1 MDIVFLCNP
10 NNQTGVLTGRQTV
23 KKIADR
29 CMKAGAIL
37 VVDECFM
44 DFVRDGES
52 DYSAKPLLSEYD
64 NIIIVR
70 AFTKIFA
77 MAGVRLGYCLTY
89 NPQIT
94 SKIESCGQPWSVSIF
109 VQASGSAACGE
120 KPFVLKTQAYVE
132 KERDYLKAAFSEFGF
147 HLCYSRA
154 NYILFQTEGVF
165 NLKEILLRKGLLIRS
180 CANYEGLD
188 GSYYRIAVRTHEE
201 NQKLVAAMEVLF

>member
-1 MDIVFLCNP
+1 MKACRAPLFFVPTELLKFSIGLPGAFRSRNALVTAPAFSEYRQAVESTGGKVISYRLKPKKGFAFGADYCNSLEDSVDIVFLCNP

-109 VQASGSAACGE
+109 VQLSS
-120 KPFVLKTQAYVE
+120 
-132 KERDYLKAAFSEFGF
+132 
-147 HLCYSRA
+147 
-154 NYILFQTEGVF
+154 
-165 NLKEILLRKGLLIRS
+165 
-180 CANYEGLD
+180 
-188 GSYYRIAVRTHEE
+188 
-201 NQKLVAAMEVLF
+201 